1 MSTSTVSP
9 GHGVHGSS
17 ALGDRDAHPRHF
29 VGNALRAVKVFA
41 AAVVDVVILGTEGKP
56 H

>member
-9 GHGVHGSS
+9 GPAFHGSS
-17 ALGDRDAHPRHF
+17 ALGSGEGQPRH
-29 VGNALRAVKVFA
+29 VLGNALRAVKVFVTA
-41 AAVVDVVILGTEGKP
+41 AVDVVILGSESAR